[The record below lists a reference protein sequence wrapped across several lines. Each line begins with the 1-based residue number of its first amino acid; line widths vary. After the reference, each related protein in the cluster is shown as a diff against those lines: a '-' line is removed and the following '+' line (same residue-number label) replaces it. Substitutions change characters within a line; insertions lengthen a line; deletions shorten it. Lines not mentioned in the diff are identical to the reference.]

1 MDRKTLITI
10 FVLFLISSQL
20 WSMLWDIGKGV
31 IYILLLIFAL
41 SYLNPSVADE
51 MKNIFKKI
59 ISLDFSFATKYIT
72 TGAKYI
78 GDFLRNKISPKQ
90 KDLIPQEQTNLIPQE
105 QTNLI
110 PQEQTNL
117 IPKEQKTQSKTL
129 AQKITSIIKTPKTN
143 QRRTSNQKTNVIRNN
158 RRL

>member
-20 WSMLWDIGKGV
+20 WSMVWDIGKGV

-72 TGAKYI
+72 AGASYL
-78 GDFLRNKISPKQ
+78 GNFLRNKIIK
-90 KDLIPQEQTNLIPQE
+90 QEQ
-105 QTNLI
+105 
-110 PQEQTNL
+110 
-117 IPKEQKTQSKTL
+117 S
-129 AQKITSIIKTPKTN
+129 ITSNIQDNKVEPTVAPKLTPKVAPKSTPKVAPKSTPKAVKN
-143 QRRTSNQKTNVIRNN
+143 TRTNVIRTG